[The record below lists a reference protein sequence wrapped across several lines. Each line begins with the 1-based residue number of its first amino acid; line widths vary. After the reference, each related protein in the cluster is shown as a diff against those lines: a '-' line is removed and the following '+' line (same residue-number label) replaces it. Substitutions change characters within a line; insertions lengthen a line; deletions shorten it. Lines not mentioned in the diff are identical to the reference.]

1 MKNKLIILLVCSSF
15 LLVNSCKK
23 DEEPVTVGKVTYTN
37 NVKPIFVASC
47 TPCHMPGGI
56 NPNKWDNYATAK
68 SKIALILDRVQRDP
82 SAAGFMPQAGSKLS
96 AAQIATLNKWVTD
109 GLLEN

>member
-23 DEEPVTVGKVTYTN
+23 DETPVPVAKVTYTAD
-37 NVKPIFVASC
+37 VKPIFVASC
-47 TPCHMPGGI
+47 TPCHMAAGT
-56 NPNKWDNYATAK
+56 NPNKWDNYTMAK
-68 SKIALILDRVQRDP
+68 NKINVILDRVQRDP
-82 SAAGFMPQAGSKLS
+82 SIPGFMPKNGSKLS
-96 AAQIATLNKWVTD
+96 DAKIATLKKWMAD